1 MIYTNT
7 PQACRRRKT
16 FPWSEYSYLIAD
28 TREELLA
35 FAAKLGLRPTWAST
49 RADVRTHFAVSRF
62 VYVKAVARGAE
73 ILSLREMVGLLR
85 IPNNITAVEA
95 LAAWRGSPASDVS
108 RETEA

>member
-7 PQACRRRKT
+7 PEACRRRKT
-16 FPWSEYSYLIAD
+16 FPWTEFSYLIAD
-28 TREELLA
+28 TREELLG

-49 RADVRTHFAVSRF
+49 RADRRTHFAVSRF
-62 VYVKAVARGAE
+62 VYVKAVRRGAE

-85 IPNNITAVEA
+85 VPNEITAAEA
-95 LAAWRGSPASDVS
+95 LKVWRGDPDVS